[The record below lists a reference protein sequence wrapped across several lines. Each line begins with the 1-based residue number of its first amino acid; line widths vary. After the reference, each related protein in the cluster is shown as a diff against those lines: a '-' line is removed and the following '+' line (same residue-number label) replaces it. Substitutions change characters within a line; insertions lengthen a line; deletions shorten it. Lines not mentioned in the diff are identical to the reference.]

1 MLQTGVPELAGALA
15 PSARMKELAPV
26 IDEARVILEL
36 TNLRQVGE
44 ILERVHTGH
53 GQLLE
58 FAVHS
63 LNLSASFITLTGH
76 GLRDTA
82 D

>member
-1 MLQTGVPELAGALA
+1 MIGG
-15 PSARMKELAPV
+15 
-26 IDEARVILEL
+26 ARVILEL
-36 TNLRQVGE
+36 THLRQVGE
-44 ILERVHTGH
+44 ILERVHTAH

-58 FAVHS
+58 LAVHS
-63 LNLSASFITLTGH
+63 PSLSDSFIILTGH